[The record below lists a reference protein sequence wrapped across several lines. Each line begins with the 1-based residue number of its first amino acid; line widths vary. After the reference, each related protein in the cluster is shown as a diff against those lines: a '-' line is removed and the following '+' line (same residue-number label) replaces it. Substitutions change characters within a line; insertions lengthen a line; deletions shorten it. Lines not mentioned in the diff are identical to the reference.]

1 MPKLNNILLMIAL
14 FYTMFTGLFLIA
26 MEIMTELKINIT
38 VITTYFTVNVFKL
51 ILFRITF
58 LEKKINIAAIDQG
71 LHIF

>member
-38 VITTYFTVNVFKL
+38 VITSYFTVNVFKL

-58 LEKKINIAAIDQG
+58 LEK
-71 LHIF
+71 

>member
-1 MPKLNNILLMIAL
+1 MPKINNILLMIAL

-58 LEKKINIAAIDQG
+58 LEK
-71 LHIF
+71 

>member
-26 MEIMTELKINIT
+26 MEIMTELKINIS

-58 LEKKINIAAIDQG
+58 LEK
-71 LHIF
+71 

>member
-14 FYTMFTGLFLIA
+14 FYTIFTGLFLIA
-26 MEIMTELKINIT
+26 MEMMTELKINIT

-58 LEKKINIAAIDQG
+58 LEK
-71 LHIF
+71 

>member
-58 LEKKINIAAIDQG
+58 LEK
-71 LHIF
+71 

>member
-14 FYTMFTGLFLIA
+14 FYTIFTGLFLIA

-58 LEKKINIAAIDQG
+58 LEK
-71 LHIF
+71 

>member
-1 MPKLNNILLMIAL
+1 MPKFNNILLMIAL

-58 LEKKINIAAIDQG
+58 LEK
-71 LHIF
+71 

>member
-14 FYTMFTGLFLIA
+14 FFTMFTGLFLIA

-58 LEKKINIAAIDQG
+58 LEK
-71 LHIF
+71 

>member
-1 MPKLNNILLMIAL
+1 MPRLYSISVMIAL
-14 FYTMFTGLFLIA
+14 SYTMFTGLFLIA

-58 LEKKINIAAIDQG
+58 LEK
-71 LHIF
+71 

>member
-26 MEIMTELKINIT
+26 MEIMRELKINIT

-58 LEKKINIAAIDQG
+58 LEK
-71 LHIF
+71 

>member
-14 FYTMFTGLFLIA
+14 FYTMFIGLFLIA

-58 LEKKINIAAIDQG
+58 LEK
-71 LHIF
+71 